1 MSFAELT
8 KEEQAEVRRSVLHAF
23 PDLQDQP
30 DRLEQYLRDKE
41 DYERIDLAEDGE
53 DPDIQILW

>member
-8 KEEQAEVRRSVLHAF
+8 TEEQAEVRRSVLHAF

-30 DRLEQYLRDKE
+30 ERLEQYLNDKE